1 MLRPHRQAANS
12 KSKTKPARNV
22 SKDGVFEP
30 DQRVVIAVMAVGM
43 LVGALL
49 TTTPSKEA
57 AKLHSPIS
65 QQTTHAASNR

>member
-1 MLRPHRQAANS
+1 MLRTHHQAAKSPS
-12 KSKTKPARNV
+12 KSKPSRNV

-30 DQRVVIAVMAVGM
+30 DHRVVIAVRAVGM

-57 AKLHSPIS
+57 AKLHSPMS
-65 QQTTHAASNR
+65 HQATHAASNR